1 MDTLIRGALSFIND
15 HSALVMILVLI
26 TLVLGLV
33 SCFIVEKKRFT
44 TKEISLLGML
54 IALNIIMAEVCKI
67 TILPRILELSLG
79 FVPLA
84 LSGMLFGLV
93 PTVTLAVVADIIGA
107 LLFNAGNFYFGYTLT
122 AFMTGLFY
130 GIFLHKKELSTLRI
144 VICQLLVS
152 LICYAFLNSLWALN
166 WVTKTAAE
174 EYIGIRLLAQLG
186 TFPVYTLI
194 LLLMRRYRR
203 TLEGVLKK

>member
-130 GIFLHKKELSTLRI
+130 GIFLHKKELTTLRI